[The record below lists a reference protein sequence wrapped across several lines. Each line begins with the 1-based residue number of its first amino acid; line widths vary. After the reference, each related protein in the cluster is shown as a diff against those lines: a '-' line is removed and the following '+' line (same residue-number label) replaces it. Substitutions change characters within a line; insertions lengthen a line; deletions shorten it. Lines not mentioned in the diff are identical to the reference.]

1 LDIERLKDD
10 IVMVLE
16 DKKALDIEVLKVAE
30 KTMLAE
36 YFIIA
41 SGSSNTQV
49 KALVDDVLFEISE
62 KYNIKPHQVENDSG
76 NRWNVL
82 DYRDIVV
89 HIFYHEEREFYQL
102 EKLWHGPLSVDV
114 VDEINNSNK

>member
-10 IVMVLE
+10 IVAVLE
-16 DKKALDIEVLKVAE
+16 NKKALDIEAIKVAE

-62 KYNIKPHQVENDSG
+62 KYDMKPSRVENDSG
-76 NRWNVL
+76 SRWNVL

-102 EKLWHGPLSVDV
+102 EKLWHGPLSIDV
-114 VDEINNSNK
+114 VDDINNNT

>member
-1 LDIERLKDD
+1 LNIERLKDD
-10 IVMVLE
+10 IVAVLE
-16 DKKALDIEVLKVAE
+16 NKKALDIETIQVAE

-49 KALVDDVLFEISE
+49 KALVEDVLFEVSE
-62 KYNIKPHQVENDSG
+62 KHGIKPHRVENDSG
-76 NRWNVL
+76 NLWNVL

-102 EKLWHGPLSVDV
+102 EKLWHGPLSLDA
-114 VDEINNSNK
+114 VDEN

>member
-1 LDIERLKDD
+1 MNIERLRDD
-10 IVMVLE
+10 IVAVLE
-16 DKKALDIEVLKVAE
+16 NKKALDIETIKVAE
-30 KTMLAE
+30 KTMLAD

-49 KALVDDVLFEISE
+49 KALVEDVLFEISE
-62 KYNIKPHQVENDSG
+62 KYGIKPHQIENDSG
-76 NRWNVL
+76 NRWNIL

-89 HIFYHEEREFYQL
+89 HIFFHEDREFYQL

-114 VDEINNSNK
+114 VDE

>member
-1 LDIERLKDD
+1 MNIELLKDD
-10 IVMVLE
+10 IVAVLE
-16 DKKALDIEVLKVAE
+16 NKKAIDVEIIKVAE

-49 KALVDDVLFEISE
+49 KSLVDDVLFEISE
-62 KYNIKPHQVENDSG
+62 KHDIKPHQVEHDSG

-82 DYRDIVV
+82 DYRDIIV
-89 HIFYHEEREFYQL
+89 HIFYHEDREFYQL
-102 EKLWHGPLSVDV
+102 EKLWHGPLSIDV
-114 VDEINNSNK
+114 VDQN